1 MWMWCFLILICS
13 YTSRLNVRFIAF
25 LNRDT
30 CGIVWTA
37 EMFIAECPSTGF
49 IWWIIRDKVIGNN

>member
-1 MWMWCFLILICS
+1 M
-13 YTSRLNVRFIAF
+13 RFIAL
-25 LNRDT
+25 LNRGT

-37 EMFIAECPSTGF
+37 EMFIAERPSTGF